1 MAIQFF
7 CVFLFLSLVHA
18 QNNCLRSSCGG
29 NGLAI
34 QFPFWLQGKQPQT
47 CGLSGFN
54 LSCIGEKNAIVNI
67 PYSGDF
73 YVSSIYYDIKRVVLS
88 DPDNCIPRRLLS
100 LNLSSS
106 PFRAVSYRTYIF
118 LSCPKGSINSRYVV
132 NCLSDT
138 TTDMAAINYEA
149 GQTIP
154 TKCEQ
159 LFTST
164 LPISSPYGLPVNLEL
179 TWITSAI
186 GTENKRPVSRTVALS
201 FVIASMVIPVVIIII
216 SCCICMMRRNNLQDS
231 GSNQTS
237 GIASSSD
244 TVTPGLGISTIE
256 TYKKITIGESRRIE
270 GPNDITCAICLV
282 DYVPHDTIRVMPEC
296 QHCFHVECI
305 DQWLSIRAKC
315 PICRASQA

>member
-1 MAIQFF
+1 KEQRHMAIQFF

-186 GTENKRPVSRTVALS
+186 
-201 FVIASMVIPVVIIII
+201 
-216 SCCICMMRRNNLQDS
+216 
-231 GSNQTS
+231 
-237 GIASSSD
+237 ASSSD